1 MQEQIP
7 GLIAVFLALALA
19 ALVAAL
25 IFRRDFRDAVLG
37 GPGEASVLGLISV
50 KGVAIVLLCGI
61 LVGGIL
67 FILERLPKP
76 APQPSAPP
84 GPAQSRAITM
94 RLNVHF
100 DPDEVNP
107 RNPQFDAAAFIKRP
121 EGMQPVPIVAQVSE
135 GALSVRLEVPDME
148 TPFFIVFKTP
158 KGIWKTDDHSVR
170 EAVATAR
177 KQEGP

>member
-19 ALVAAL
+19 ALVLAL

-37 GPGEASVLGLISV
+37 GPGEASVLGLITV

-67 FILERLPKP
+67 FILQQLPKP
-76 APQPSAPP
+76 PSQPPP
-84 GPAQSRAITM
+84 ETTGASPIAM

-100 DPDEVNP
+100 EPNEVNP
-107 RNPQFDAAAFIKRP
+107 RNPQFEAKAFIKKP
-121 EGMQPVPIVAQVSE
+121 GGLQPIPIVSQVSE

-148 TPFFIVFKTP
+148 SPFFIVFETP

-170 EAVATAR
+170 EAAATAR